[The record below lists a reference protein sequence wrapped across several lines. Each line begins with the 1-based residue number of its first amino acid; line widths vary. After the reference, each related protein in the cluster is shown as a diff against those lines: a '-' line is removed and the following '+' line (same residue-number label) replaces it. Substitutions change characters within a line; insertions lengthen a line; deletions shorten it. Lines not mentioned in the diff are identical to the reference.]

1 MKETI
6 LNLFL
11 FAEDNVITELGAVD
25 HCIDGTDQKK
35 IFFLQCQVTN
45 DFGKSKRFAIP
56 SRFSRSDL
64 HDHSAGL
71 PQEKYNAMM
80 RYGSHLELFEE
91 IFQSFSLSDEPLVVI
106 TPVVNGKVVIDA
118 VTGLEP
124 LKLSEF
130 QNSKIT
136 GPGIMTDYLEA
147 YTTSAGFDIP
157 RLINDDYFLSIKLL
171 YNNKHYISSAKLLF
185 SCIDTIS
192 YLEFGDISGNFQKWL
207 DSYADLSSVGVNS
220 AELWEMRN
228 SLLHM
233 TNLDSRKVLLSKI
246 RRLVFYIGDLPEG
259 LPTEDEQA
267 KYFSLTKLIQ
277 AVMNAL
283 QQWFMALDQDR
294 SKIEDFISRYDRILS
309 DTRYAVLSHGA

>member
-11 FAEDNVITELGAVD
+11 FAEGNVITELGAVP
-25 HCIDGTDQKK
+25 HCIDGTDQEK
-35 IFFLQCQVTN
+35 IFFLQCEVAD
-45 DFGKSKRFAIP
+45 DFDKAKRFPIP
-56 SRFSRSDL
+56 SKYLHSDL
-64 HDHSAGL
+64 SVHSAGL
-71 PQEKYNAMM
+71 LQDKYNAMM
-80 RYGSHLELFEE
+80 RCGSHLEVFEE
-91 IFQSFSLSDEPLVVI
+91 IFQSFSLPDEPLVVI

-118 VTGLEP
+118 ITGLEP

-130 QNSKIT
+130 QNSQIS

-185 SCIDTIS
+185 SCIDTIA

-207 DSYADLSSVGVNS
+207 DSYADLSSVGVSS

-233 TNLDSRKVLLSKI
+233 TNPDSRKVLSGKV

-259 LPTEDEQA
+259 LPIEDEQA
-267 KYFSLTKLIQ
+267 KYFSLTSLIQ
-277 AVMNAL
+277 VVINAL
-283 QQWFMALDQDR
+283 QQWFIALDQDR
-294 SKIEDFISRYDRILS
+294 SKIVDFISRYDRILS
-309 DTRYAVLSHGA
+309 DTRYAVLSHEA